1 MSQPLVIGMKMI
13 SRAKLLTLAGAVVLA
28 GFAQATVFDAS
39 ILIDRAANNKTLSVK
54 YDGALAAL
62 VELRINGVSIASRT
76 VSDSQDSGETTFSL
90 DTAAME
96 NGDNNVE
103 IRLYD
108 KDGKLL
114 GSQKSVVKVDRSGNG
129 PVFLEKPRTGETVQ
143 GSVEIKL
150 GFKTDLKNVYV
161 SFFVNDEFKA
171 LKNYPPYNY
180 IWDTSRMPN
189 GWHEVQAWVVDETN
203 QTFKTEKMRIFVN
216 NPGGRTVR
224 QSPVDQTPV
233 KSSNSGTA
241 PTTAG
246 STGVKPTSAGPTKT
260 TAPANVK
267 PVEAGKVSANSS
279 TAGTGQQAG
288 TRPGEIASGQATSQ
302 RLMRPSDEKAKP
314 LVAVQ
319 TPVAGT
325 QSVAAGTKAIT
336 DLAPIAITF
345 GKRIPQEGPFDI
357 MLNGNFVDFRDASP
371 RVENG
376 IPLTPFRHLFEA
388 NGGEVKWDH
397 LTKTVDA
404 DGNGQKVWLKIGD
417 SSARVNSQTFRLE
430 MAPFIEAG
438 RMMIPLSFMTD
449 ALKVKIQYDPNTG
462 HVLIL
467 NNAEKK

>member
-180 IWDTSRMPN
+180 VWDTSRMPN

-224 QSPVDQTPV
+224 QTPVDQVPV
-233 KSSNSGTA
+233 KGTNNATA
-241 PTTAG
+241 PTTTN
-246 STGVKPTSAGPTKT
+246 STGVKPTSGGTTKAAGQ
-260 TAPANVK
+260 ANIK
-267 PVEAGKVSANSS
+267 PVEPGKTSANSS

-288 TRPGEIASGQATSQ
+288 TRPGEIAPGQATSQ
-302 RLMRPSDEKAKP
+302 RLMRPSDEKVKP

-336 DLAPIAITF
+336 ELAPIAITF

-371 RVENG
+371 RVQNG

-397 LTKTVDA
+397 LTKSVDA

-417 SSARVNSQTFRLE
+417 ASARVNSQTYRLE

-449 ALKVKIQYDPNTG
+449 ALKVRIQYDPNTG